1 MTEQRQDIL
10 LGTVFAVIG
19 AAAAFKAAAYPGASG
34 GYPMVLGL
42 VLAGLGCLVSLKA
55 FNEKRLDARPLTQ
68 HMPRMLLT
76 LVCGALYLAL
86 VPVLGFYT
94 TSALVVIALPL
105 VLGFRQ
111 PVYLGVVTIV
121 FIGIVWSVFS
131 LLLEKPLPAEIWMR
145 F

>member
-1 MTEQRQDIL
+1 MTAQWQDML
-10 LGTVFAVIG
+10 LGAAFAVTG

-42 VLAGLGCLVSLKA
+42 MLAGLGALVSLKA
-55 FNEKRLDARPLTQ
+55 VKAGETAERPLTENT
-68 HMPRMLLT
+68 PRMVLT

-94 TSALVVIALPL
+94 ASALVVLALPV
-105 VLGFRQ
+105 VLGFRR
-111 PVYLGVVTIV
+111 PVYLGAVTIV